1 MCTQINMIPKE
12 QSSGHK
18 PNDEFER
25 VYILLTHSNEV
36 YKIPS
41 LSARPYVGK
50 LGFRRI
56 SGFHLD
62 FDLFLSSPT
71 HQGMQELKL
80 PNQGLN
86 PCPL

>member
-18 PNDEFER
+18 PNEFER
-25 VYILLTHSNEV
+25 VYILLPHSNEV

-41 LSARPYVGK
+41 LSARPYVWK

-62 FDLFLSSPT
+62 FYLFFSSPT
-71 HQGMQELKL
+71 HQGMQ
-80 PNQGLN
+80 GLSS
-86 PCPL
+86 PTRD